1 MVEYIFMYAHVQDS
15 SVSCVYTKLKNWK
28 EALIP
33 GCKDEREIGVNN
45 QQQLRYTPLTS
56 SMHCN
61 RTWRNNKTTYRVYC
75 IKKQMKSPGNSF
87 IKICNM

>member
-33 GCKDEREIGVNN
+33 GRKDEREIGVND
-45 QQQLRYTPLTS
+45 QQQLDTPLWPVQCTVTE
-56 SMHCN
+56 
-61 RTWRNNKTTYRVYC
+61 RRETT
-75 IKKQMKSPGNSF
+75 KQHT
-87 IKICNM
+87 CLLH